1 MDIDFFAGIARTGTV
16 LGADAGMSPQEV
28 QRYLGDDPWDTERD
42 DELSWDYGLVEF
54 FWDIKGSRFEVNLGR
69 TTEQVPFSALAA
81 RVSLVPQEDRTY
93 LQPTSGVVVHV
104 RDGLV
109 DLIVSTRGGRGGLDI
124 PGERVPVVNAH
135 PGFFADIV
143 ETGTVLGVDADLD
156 PSVVRRILG
165 DFEYDNDNGESFWWG
180 YDIVEIF
187 WHRRASGHGVIGS
200 HYSVQTHRLNARN
213 RPLLFADLEA
223 ELTRRGVS
231 LTPLP
236 SKPLFEEYQE
246 YWQPESRMALTVH
259 LPCGEVE
266 RIGSD
271 YRQDHSQP
279 DWGDHR
285 AIYRS
290 MKELVSFSPAARLRW
305 IAKHKPAEYAWSWWM
320 RRIRTI
326 TWRATTTD
334 AVRNRE
340 KWVDF
345 GYWALEQCPSLD
357 VPAAMTAQAVAE
369 YTANLEDAQPEM
381 RRLPADTV
389 VRTCLAQITGK
400 MDRTDKSL
408 ITAASLHRHAVT
420 DPVLLAALDSW
431 IARRTDIPSASMPR
445 L

>member
-1 MDIDFFAGIARTGTV
+1 MDIDFFAGIVRTGTV

-28 QRYLGDDPWDTERD
+28 RRYLGDDPWDT
-42 DELSWDYGLVEF
+42 ELSWDYGLVEF
-54 FWDIKGSRFEVNLGR
+54 FWDVKGSRFEVNLGR

-81 RVSLVPQEDRTY
+81 KVSLVPQEDGTY
-93 LQPTSGVVVHV
+93 LEPTSGVVVHV

-109 DLIVSTRGGRGGLDI
+109 SLIVSTRGGLGGLDI
-124 PGERVPVVNAH
+124 PGDRLPEVNSH
-135 PGFFADIV
+135 PGFYADIV
-143 ETGTVLGVDADLD
+143 QTGTVLGVDADLD
-156 PSVVRRILG
+156 PSVISRVLG
-165 DFEYDNDNGESFWWG
+165 DFEYENDNGESFWWG

-200 HYSVQTHRLNARN
+200 HFSVQTHRLSARN

-223 ELTRRGVS
+223 ELVRRGVS

-236 SKPLFEEYQE
+236 LFEDYQD
-246 YWQPESRMALTVH
+246 YWQPESRMTLTVH
-259 LPCGEVE
+259 VPCGEVE

-271 YRQDHSQP
+271 YRRDPAQP

-290 MKELVSFSPAARLRW
+290 MKEVVNFSPAARSKW

-326 TWRATTTD
+326 TGRATAAD
-334 AVRNRE
+334 QVRDRE

-345 GYWALEQCPSLD
+345 GYWAFEQCPALD
-357 VPAAMTAQAVAE
+357 VPAAMVAQAVAE
-369 YTANLEDAQPEM
+369 YTADLEDSQPEM

-389 VRTCLAQITGK
+389 VRACLAQITGK
-400 MDRTDKSL
+400 LDRTDKSL
-408 ITAASLHRHAVT
+408 LAAASLHRHAVEDT
-420 DPVLLAALDSW
+420 ALLDSW
-431 IARRTDIPSASMPR
+431 IARRNDIPSASMPR